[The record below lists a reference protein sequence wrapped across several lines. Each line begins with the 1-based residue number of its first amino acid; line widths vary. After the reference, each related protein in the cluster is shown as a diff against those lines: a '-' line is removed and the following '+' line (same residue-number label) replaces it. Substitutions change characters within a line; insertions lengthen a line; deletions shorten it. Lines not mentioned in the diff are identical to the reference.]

1 MAMPQKAA
9 AQTDARLGRIV
20 RLLIDHAT
28 VVVSGTKIA
37 AEIGTSRSEIW
48 RLVQQ
53 LRDLGVDIAGHP
65 STGYSLKSMPDLLLP
80 DMLAPQLQGTIFA
93 KHIHHYYKIG
103 STNTAALEAASAGA
117 PEGSVFLAE
126 QQTAGRGR
134 GANQWHSE
142 CSVGIYCS
150 ALLRP
155 ALPPSE
161 VLVITLAAGLA
172 VHSAIQEIDSRVVP
186 DLKWPNDVLIDGK
199 KVCGILTEMHAEVT
213 RVRYVVVG
221 IGINVNQWSFPA
233 DLQAIAT
240 SLRLATGTEWSR
252 VEVCV
257 ALLRSLDREY
267 RSLLENADATA
278 SILHRFEER
287 SSSARGQRVVV
298 EDGGFE
304 GVTEG
309 LDSRGFLQ
317 VRTAQGMRTVLSGV
331 VRPSVASTRAAS
343 SAWTAVLTCSYML
356 LVLDVGN
363 TNTVLGVFAKVA
375 RSAGASSWCRISVTA
390 LRIAGGELA
399 GCDGRDSDGGR
410 VRRAL
415 PQSFRDGLP
424 RSEGHSW
431 HRNFIGRAAS

>member
-1 MAMPQKAA
+1 VIYCQPDTPAAIAVSRSIPHNSRIKQSLPIRRSRAGVALAKKAA

-20 RLLIDHAT
+20 RLLSDHAT

-37 AEIGTSRSEIW
+37 AEIGTNRSEIW
-48 RLVQQ
+48 RLIQQ

-80 DMLAPQLQGTIFA
+80 DVLALQLQGALFG

-103 STNTAALEAASAGA
+103 STNTAAMEAASAGA
-117 PEGSVFLAE
+117 PEGSVFVAE

-134 GANQWHSE
+134 GANHWHSAR
-142 CSVGIYCS
+142 SVGIYCS
-150 ALLRP
+150 TLLRP
-155 ALPPSE
+155 ALPPSD
-161 VLVITLAAGLA
+161 VLVLTLASGLA
-172 VHSAIQEIDSRVVP
+172 VRSAIQEIDSRVAL
-186 DLKWPNDVLIDGK
+186 DLKWPNDILIDGK

-221 IGINVNQWSFPA
+221 VGINVNQSSFPP

-240 SLRLATGTEWSR
+240 SLHLATGSEWSR

-267 RSLLENADATA
+267 RGLLENQDATV
-278 SILHRFEER
+278 SIVRRFEER
-287 SSSARGQRVVV
+287 SSSARGARVVV

-317 VRTAQGMRTVLSGV
+317 VRTAQGVHTVLSGV
-331 VRPSVASTRAAS
+331 VRPA
-343 SAWTAVLTCSYML
+343 
-356 LVLDVGN
+356 
-363 TNTVLGVFAKVA
+363 
-375 RSAGASSWCRISVTA
+375 
-390 LRIAGGELA
+390 
-399 GCDGRDSDGGR
+399 
-410 VRRAL
+410 
-415 PQSFRDGLP
+415 
-424 RSEGHSW
+424 
-431 HRNFIGRAAS
+431 